1 MPTVLR
7 NIRDRRKVG
16 KNQNRVGI
24 VFFTVTE
31 NLLCTIHG
39 TQELNIITIF
49 PLWYIKPFTNYTR
62 TSEHLGRT
70 KCYMK

>member
-16 KNQNRVGI
+16 NNQNRVGI
-24 VFFTVTE
+24 VIFTVTE

-39 TQELNIITIF
+39 TQELTIVTIF
-49 PLWYIKPFTNYTR
+49 PLCYIKPFLYYPQDND
-62 TSEHLGRT
+62 
-70 KCYMK
+70 

>member
-16 KNQNRVGI
+16 KIQNRVGI

-39 TQELNIITIF
+39 TQELNIVTIF
-49 PLWYIKPFTNYTR
+49 PLCYIKQVAE
-62 TSEHLGRT
+62 SCQT
-70 KCYMK
+70 KEMTV